1 MTALAEQETE
11 APTNTARPLLLTV
24 FGVLVISLPIIGHGC
39 HAGDH
44 DDELSVPLVEEKI
57 SHR

>member
-1 MTALAEQETE
+1 MTALAERET
-11 APTNTARPLLLTV
+11 PTTNTTRPLLLA
-24 FGVLVISLPIIGHGC
+24 FLGILVISLPIIGHGC

-44 DDELSVPLVEEKI
+44 DDELSVPAEEKI

>member
-1 MTALAEQETE
+1 MTALAERET
-11 APTNTARPLLLTV
+11 PTTNITRPLLLA
-24 FGVLVISLPIIGHGC
+24 FLGLLVIALPIIGHGC

-44 DDELSVPLVEEKI
+44 DDELRLPIVEEKI